1 MEEWYCEIAGR
12 EIGPLSSHQLKAM
25 AVEGKIQPTDHVRRG
40 PTGPWASASRVRGL
54 FPAAQGSPS
63 KPPAAQPTAPQ
74 QSAQQPT
81 APQPAPASPPSFF
94 AAGENITPSS
104 VETPGPVAPQVSA
117 PPSFFA
123 TPNVPEES
131 VPAPPTPLPPSP
143 PGALPPPPPSTEGI
157 AETAENEESFVSE
170 DEPDDEAMP
179 EDVFKEPPGTE
190 LSPQARNLSLLVHA
204 RRKRQQQMMMAGALL
219 FVLLGVVI
227 AAILLAT
234 SDVKKIA
241 EVKQPRGLT
250 GLSKK
255 LSSAAAE
262 KKAEDSDKADTAAKK
277 EQAAKSEPI
286 ASAKPEEP
294 KPDKEDPAAAT
305 ALRMVV
311 GDVPVRIVSLVRD
324 TSDTNGSRLVI
335 TVEVKNPDA
344 KEKMAFSPWN
354 RDGGVSGVTLTDDQ
368 GKTYSSKP
376 IDAASILGKP
386 TPFSIEPTKTAE
398 DVLAFE
404 APGGNVE
411 FLQLDLPGG
420 AFGKEATAGFKIP
433 TKLIVAQQIVAK
445 APPGAFAPKKKAA
458 KSRPKPKPGTPE
470 ADFGLDDFESP
481 MDESSPA
488 KHFAPETPPT
498 TEKPASKPESDEPKK
513 EKPTVKPI
521 SMESSTESAP
531 GESDKAE
538 AAKSDS
544 SPTEASSAKQ
554 PTAEDSDP
562 AKAETEELKK
572 EMDKEWTP
580 LN

>member
-1 MEEWYCEIAGR
+1 M
-12 EIGPLSSHQLKAM
+12 
-25 AVEGKIQPTDHVRRG
+25 
-40 PTGPWASASRVRGL
+40 
-54 FPAAQGSPS
+54 
-63 KPPAAQPTAPQ
+63 
-74 QSAQQPT
+74 
-81 APQPAPASPPSFF
+81 APA
-94 AAGENITPSS
+94 
-104 VETPGPVAPQVSA
+104 
-117 PPSFFA
+117 
-123 TPNVPEES
+123 
-131 VPAPPTPLPPSP
+131 PLPPSP
-143 PGALPPPPPSTEGI
+143 PGVFPPTAPSTESI

-170 DEPDDEAMP
+170 DESADEEAMS

-219 FVLLGVVI
+219 FVLMGVVI
-227 AAILLAT
+227 AGILLAT

-255 LSSAAAE
+255 LSSAAVE
-262 KKAEDSDKADTAAKK
+262 NKDENSEKADTAAKK
-277 EQAAKSEPI
+277 EQAAKPEPL
-286 ASAKPEEP
+286 ASAKSEEP
-294 KPDKEDPAAAT
+294 KPDQEDPAAAT

-335 TVEVKNPDA
+335 TVEVKNPDT

-386 TPFSIEPTKTAE
+386 TPFSIEPSKTAE

-404 APGGNVE
+404 VPGGNVE

-433 TKLIVAQQIVAK
+433 TKLIVAQQVVAK
-445 APPGAFAPKKKAA
+445 APPGAFAPKKKAT

-470 ADFGLDDFESP
+470 ADFGLDEFESP
-481 MDESSPA
+481 TDESSSA
-488 KHFAPETPPT
+488 KHFSPEKPAAET
-498 TEKPASKPESDEPKK
+498 PASKPESDEPKK
-513 EKPTVKPI
+513 EKPAVKPI
-521 SMESSTESAP
+521 SMESSS
-531 GESDKAE
+531 ESDKAE
-538 AAKSDS
+538 SDKAEVAKPDS
-544 SPTEASSAKQ
+544 SPTEASSDKQ
-554 PTAEDSDP
+554 PAAEDSDP
-562 AKAETEELKK
+562 AKAETEDLKK